1 MALADSLPM
10 VEGLADFVKANT
22 DLDTTDKGEATD
34 TQGVDP
40 AQQQTQAP
48 PEEDGQADAEL
59 SGILKAFTD
68 PDGKIR
74 TKDVLKSY
82 KEIQGFTTRVSQEN
96 KEKTKAIE
104 ELQAKLSQLQE
115 DAELRQYQ
123 ASVPPQAS
131 NRSFEEMFIE
141 NPEQAIT
148 AKAMEIANTQRITE
162 VLEEKRFENPEDFQ
176 ERMAYIQMLTQQP
189 QYNRLQ
195 YSPKGVQK
203 LFEIADK
210 TRAQML
216 TKKAHESLK
225 ALFGDDVDL
234 DKLKALA
241 RKDGTQTTNN
251 QSTTANP
258 LHAYMPDSGTSYRT
272 GQDVNM
278 NVNDLERRKHEAIAA
293 GDADTVAGAILKQAL
308 LK

>member
-1 MALADSLPM
+1 MTIPNGLPM

-40 AQQQTQAP
+40 ATQQVVAP
-48 PEEDGQADAEL
+48 PVQEGGQAEDDIDW
-59 SGILKAFTD
+59 GQFKN
-68 PDGKIR
+68 P
-74 TKDVLKSY
+74 KDLLKSY

-123 ASVPPQAS
+123 APAPPQAS

-234 DKLKALA
+234 EKLKALA

>member
-1 MALADSLPM
+1 
-10 VEGLADFVKANT
+10 
-22 DLDTTDKGEATD
+22 
-34 TQGVDP
+34 
-40 AQQQTQAP
+40 
-48 PEEDGQADAEL
+48 
-59 SGILKAFTD
+59 
-68 PDGKIR
+68 
-74 TKDVLKSY
+74 LKSY

>member
-1 MALADSLPM
+1 MTIPDGLPM

-40 AQQQTQAP
+40 ATQQAIAP
-48 PEEDGQADAEL
+48 SQEDGQAEGDIDW
-59 SGILKAFTD
+59 GQFKN
-68 PDGKIR
+68 P
-74 TKDVLKSY
+74 KDLLKSY

-115 DAELRQYQ
+115 EAELRQYQ
-123 ASVPPQAS
+123 APAPPQTS

-141 NPEQAIT
+141 NPEQAIS
-148 AKAMEIANTQRITE
+148 AKAMEIANAQRITE
-162 VLEEKRFENPEDFQ
+162 VLEEKRFENPDDFQ
-176 ERMAYIQMLTQQP
+176 ERMVYIQMLTQQP

-210 TRAQML
+210 TRAQTL

-234 DKLKALA
+234 EKLKALA
-241 RKDGTQTTNN
+241 RKDGTPTINN
-251 QSTTANP
+251 QSTSANP
-258 LHAYMPDSGTSYRT
+258 LHAYMPDSGTSTRT

-278 NVNDLERRKHEAIAA
+278 NVNDLERRKREAIAA